1 MIRVLHKNPGM
12 VNRAQVREIEPG
24 LSAMQ
29 ALVSPP
35 GLEGS
40 YIELVRIPELQELGV
55 DLYVNEEG
63 KFNGCKPSFQ
73 IFGGRDTVH
82 GPVFFVGSNE
92 EGETV
97 GLTDKQLMAAH
108 SWLRLQPQVIGMGYP
123 KR

>member
-1 MIRVLHKNPGM
+1 MIRVLHNRPGM
-12 VNRAQVREIEPG
+12 GYPAEVKEIEPG

-40 YIELVRIPELQELGV
+40 LIELVYIPELAEEGI

-63 KFNGCKPSFQ
+63 KYNGCKPNFQ
-73 IFGGRDTVH
+73 IFGGHDTVH
-82 GPVFFVGSNE
+82 GPVFFVSSDD

-97 GLTDKQLMAAH
+97 GLTDAQLSFAQG
-108 SWLRLQPQVIGMGYP
+108 WLKGQPQVIGIGY
-123 KR
+123 

>member
-12 VNRAQVREIEPG
+12 VNRAEIREIEPG

-40 YIELVRIPELQELGV
+40 YIELVRIPELQDKGI

-63 KFNGCKPSFQ
+63 KFNGCLANFQ
-73 IFGGRDTVH
+73 IFDGQDTVM
-82 GPVFFVGSNE
+82 GPVFFVSAND

-97 GLTDKQLMAAH
+97 SLTDDQLAVAQA
-108 SWLRLQPQVIGMGYP
+108 WLKGQPQVIGLGYP